1 MERKVDVIEDLDGKK
16 TVFIHDIVFKGRQ
29 DIDWK
34 TVELYLKQYV
44 GKFFRIEDSNE
55 VVYLGTD
62 LPDEYAHSKY
72 TRMLRG
78 TNAKAKA
85 NAAQGIPEL
94 LEVATNRQFEENRKE
109 KHDSDA
115 KYGWYSYDSRFAVP
129 VFGDDSEIER
139 YNVFRAAILIRHAQD
154 GKKYLYDIMKIKK
167 KRVPFSSLKT
177 LLSNKTRFF
186 DDNHT
191 LSLVPCQH
199 NTKNK
204 YALRQTPKRSMHCR
218 FSFFDI

>member
-34 TVELYLKQYV
+34 AVELYLKQYV

-78 TNAKAKA
+78 VNAKAKA
-85 NAAQGIPEL
+85 NAA
-94 LEVATNRQFEENRKE
+94 
-109 KHDSDA
+109 
-115 KYGWYSYDSRFAVP
+115 
-129 VFGDDSEIER
+129 
-139 YNVFRAAILIRHAQD
+139 
-154 GKKYLYDIMKIKK
+154 
-167 KRVPFSSLKT
+167 
-177 LLSNKTRFF
+177 
-186 DDNHT
+186 
-191 LSLVPCQH
+191 
-199 NTKNK
+199 
-204 YALRQTPKRSMHCR
+204 
-218 FSFFDI
+218 